1 VRVSLA
7 GSESDVLQDHASD
20 RQPTDRI
27 LDSEHLVWRHVP
39 GQVRV
44 HSTGVGSACALGEDE
59 QGAGVE
65 HPALDIPNAKASI
78 PVTVEHSAQ
87 PHP

>member
-1 VRVSLA
+1 MRVSLA
-7 GSESDVLQDHASD
+7 GSESDVLQDHASE

-27 LDSEHLVWRHVP
+27 LDSVHLVWRQIT

-44 HSTGVGSACALGEDE
+44 HAIGVGSARGLGEVE

-65 HPALDIPNAKASI
+65 HPALDIPNAKASF